1 MAGADKRQA
10 IMDAMLEV
18 VAEYGF
24 HAAPMARVAERA
36 GVGAGTIYR
45 YFADKDAVIIA
56 CYQELEA
63 RFHAFV
69 VKDYP
74 EGKPVRERFLHFA
87 TAVIRHLASAPNDLR
102 FLQQFHNS
110 PFGADVRR
118 EKMFG
123 RGGQNLIRD
132 LFEEGRDQ
140 QIIKELPP
148 PVYFALS
155 MGPLINVCRDH
166 MLGFLK
172 LDDGLIS
179 ATVEACWDAIR
190 R

>member
-1 MAGADKRQA
+1 MESGDKRAA
-10 IMDAMLEV
+10 IVGAMLEV

-24 HAAPMARVAERA
+24 HAAPMSLVAERA

-45 YFADKDAVIIA
+45 YFEDKDAVITA
-56 CYQELEA
+56 CYQDLEG
-63 RFHAFV
+63 RFHEV
-69 VKDYP
+69 ILRDYP

-87 TAVIRHLASAPNDLR
+87 TAVIRHLVSAPKDLR

-123 RGGQNLIRD
+123 RGGRNLIRD
-132 LFEEGRDQ
+132 LFEEGRAQ
-140 QIIKELPP
+140 QITKDLPL
-148 PVYFALS
+148 PVSFALS

-166 MLGFLK
+166 ALGFLN
-172 LDDGLIS
+172 LDDELIA

>member
-1 MAGADKRQA
+1 MDRNDKRQA
-10 IMDAMLEV
+10 IVDAMLEV

-24 HAAPMARVAERA
+24 HAAPMSLVAERA

-45 YFADKDAVIIA
+45 YFEDKDAVIAA
-56 CYQELEA
+56 CYRDLEG
-63 RFHAFV
+63 RFYEV
-69 VKDYP
+69 ILQDYP
-74 EGKPVRERFLHFA
+74 EGKPVRTRFLHFA
-87 TAVIRHLASAPNDLR
+87 TAVVRHLMSAPNDLR

-110 PFGADVRR
+110 PFGVDLCR

-123 RGGQNLIRD
+123 RGGRNLIRD
-132 LFEEGRDQ
+132 LFEEGRVQ
-140 QIIKELPP
+140 QITKDLPL

-166 MLGFLK
+166 TLGFVN
-172 LDDGLIS
+172 LDDGLIA

>member
-1 MAGADKRQA
+1 MDRSDKRQA

-24 HAAPMARVAERA
+24 HAAPMALVAKRA

-45 YFADKDAVIIA
+45 YFADKDAVIAA
-56 CYQELEA
+56 CYQDLEA
-63 RFHAFV
+63 RFHEFV
-69 VKDYP
+69 LRDYP
-74 EGKPVRERFLHFA
+74 EGGPVRERFLHFA
-87 TAVIRHLASAPNDLR
+87 TAVIRHLTSTPNDLR

-123 RGGQNLIRD
+123 RGGRNLIRD
-132 LFEEGRDQ
+132 LFEEGRAQ
-140 QIIKELPP
+140 AIIKDLPL
-148 PVYFALS
+148 PVYLALS
-155 MGPLINVCRDH
+155 LGPLINVCQDH
-166 MLGFLK
+166 LLGFLE
-172 LDDGLIS
+172 LDDGLIP